1 MLNLDLG
8 MTALLRILGRFLGVL
23 LLICLVVGTAA
34 AEDLNYIR
42 DAEIESTLRTYYTPI
57 LKVAGLEPTAVHIYL
72 VNDPRLNS
80 FVAGGQNIF
89 VNTGT
94 ITRSETPNQ
103 LVGIVAHETGHIAGG
118 HLIRGEEAMRNA
130 SIESIIA
137 MVVGAGASVLG
148 HNPGAGG
155 AAVLSGESVG
165 IRSYLAFSVAQEATA
180 DQAALSFLDKTHQ
193 SARGLL
199 QFFQILEGQEILS
212 GALQS
217 PYMRTHPLTAQRIEY
232 VKNHVAHSPYSDVPD
247 PPDWVELHKR
257 MKAKLVAFLSG
268 PGQTL
273 QQYPETDNSI
283 AARYARAVAFYRV
296 PELKKALVLID
307 GLIQD
312 EPKNPYFHELKGQML
327 FENGKVRD
335 AVAPYQQS
343 VRLAPDVALLRVE
356 LAQVEIETNDPAL
369 NQEALTH
376 LKSAVSFEARNPDTW
391 RFLAISYG
399 RSGDMGNSALALAEQ
414 AMASGDKPLA
424 RQQAQRALK
433 LLPAGS
439 QGRLRA
445 EDIQLEA
452 QRKQ

>member
-1 MLNLDLG
+1 MLARAIG
-8 MTALLRILGRFLGVL
+8 MKAVLRILGRFLGVL
-23 LLICLVVGTAA
+23 LLTCLVVRPAA
-34 AEDLNYIR
+34 AQDLNYIR
-42 DAEIESTLRTYYTPI
+42 DAEIESTLRTFYTPI
-57 LKVAGLEPTAVHIYL
+57 LRAAGLDPLAVHIYL
-72 VNDPRLNS
+72 VNDARLNS

-89 VNTGT
+89 INTGT

-118 HLIRGEEAMRNA
+118 HLIRGEQAMHDA

-137 MVVGAGASVLG
+137 MVVGAGVAAAG
-148 HNPGAGG
+148 HGSGAGG
-155 AAVLSGESVG
+155 AAVLSGEAVG

-180 DQAALSFLDKTHQ
+180 DQAALNFLDKTHQ
-193 SARGLL
+193 SSRGLL

-217 PYMRTHPLTAQRIEY
+217 PYMRTHPLTSQRVEY
-232 VKNHVAHSPYSDVPD
+232 VKNHVDHSPYSDVPD
-247 PPDWVELHKR
+247 PPDWIELHKR
-257 MKAKLVAFLSG
+257 MKAKLVAFLSA
-268 PGQTL
+268 PGQTM
-273 QQYPETDNSI
+273 QQYPETDTSVSG
-283 AARYARAVAFYRV
+283 RYARATAYYRV
-296 PELKKALVLID
+296 PELKKALVVID
-307 GLIQD
+307 SLIQD

-327 FENGKVRD
+327 FENGRVRD
-335 AVAPYQQS
+335 AVGPYQEL

-356 LAQVEIETNDPAL
+356 LAQVEIETNDEAL
-369 NQEALTH
+369 NRDALAQ
-376 LKSAVSFEARNPDTW
+376 LKSSVNYENRNPDTW
-391 RFLAISYG
+391 RFLAIAYG
-399 RSGDMGNSALALAEQ
+399 RTGDIGNSSLALAEQ
-414 AMASGDKPLA
+414 AMATGDKAMA